1 MLCTASVSWAGF
13 TLFCIS
19 VWEQD
24 LTQQPPSSSCPS
36 LHCFSNKESEA
47 TKKQQNDPS
56 CRFLPLGKQHQQQT
70 HRESHWDF
78 GQGSRGWEM
87 RGWDSAAGGDVEEFQ
102 LRVPSAPEAMQGA
115 GSAPTPGKQQRD
127 TRQAQQKGR
136 GGIRTGSSAKDT
148 VNCCTEVIILR

>member
-1 MLCTASVSWAGF
+1 MLCTASTSWAGF
-13 TLFCIS
+13 TLFCCSIS

-36 LHCFSNKESEA
+36 MHCFGNKESEA

-56 CRFLPLGKQHQQQT
+56 CRVLPLGKQHQQQT
-70 HRESHWDF
+70 HRERHWDF

-102 LRVPSAPEAMQGA
+102 LRVSSTPEAVQDA
-115 GSAPTPGKQQRD
+115 GSTLRPGKHSKGTPGKHDKRAVVESGRAALLE
-127 TRQAQQKGR
+127 TRLTAALK
-136 GGIRTGSSAKDT
+136 
-148 VNCCTEVIILR
+148 